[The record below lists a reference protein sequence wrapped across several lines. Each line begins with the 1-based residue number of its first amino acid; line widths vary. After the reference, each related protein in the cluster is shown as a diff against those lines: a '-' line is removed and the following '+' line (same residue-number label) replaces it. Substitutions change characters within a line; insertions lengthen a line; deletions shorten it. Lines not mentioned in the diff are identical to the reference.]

1 MIIYNYNIQW
11 RFKMSDLQQLIKQKE
26 ILEKQ
31 LVKIEKMR
39 TKENENKIL
48 DAIKNRRW
56 FFFKNNPNVLMDKET
71 GYLWA
76 NLDYFPYSKDN
87 NVYSKNSV
95 NGVINRFDFL
105 GINGFR
111 LPDISEFNYMIKDK
125 TFPFKK
131 GNNWRILDKYKWYVN
146 YKGKKEVKDLDCA
159 NITTSTTSNYS
170 SGYILP
176 CSSILVEKGTY
187 AKDVSKSNKKL
198 TEVDKA
204 KLTLDLFLKNKLEPK
219 FINKRSKTENEELT
233 KIYRALYREGREL
246 SLQLEKI
253 KKEISKLKAE
263 ELLSKNFNYE
273 ELLKKY
279 DTESI
284 DKSVIKYYKAIQS
297 WTNDLMNKLDLY
309 EKEKEDTIQNFNLI
323 SLKLSKE
330 YENDKNLTEEEN
342 SIFKNRQKYFKS
354 KLLLGLN
361 STKDKILAVRNA
373 ADNIKNRLDDINSGT
388 DPLRELGILE
398 NETRASFELVAENTA
413 NIITEALEKINF
425 FENNSSYINKAV
437 EILEKWTDDYKIFK
451 TAYKEKLKVIS
462 EEDDIEEEI
471 WAEWYK
477 DWENKRILIENKI
490 QPVIDKGFDHSK
502 MGDNNEIVSYII
514 SMVDV
519 LEKYKNSIDSF
530 YLEERK
536 AIHQKY
542 AFVPGGELQEK
553 FEMEKMVYDYA
564 SEFCDDIQKIVFG
577 CEVTENKIFILK
589 WSNDIMDL
597 HIDDVLAFVAD
608 KDLQKISKKV
618 LAEFA
623 AIKKKNYDV
632 YLSDAKSYSEA
643 KARRDKEYN
652 SLMYKMRKELSK

>member
-1 MIIYNYNIQW
+1 
-11 RFKMSDLQQLIKQKE
+11 MSDLRDLIAKKE
-26 ILEKQ
+26 YLENK
-31 LVKIEKMR
+31 LAEIEKLC
-39 TKENENKIL
+39 TEENENKIL
-48 DAIKNRRW
+48 EAIKNQRW
-56 FFFKNNPNVLMDKET
+56 FFFNNKTRVLMDKKT

-76 NLDYFPYSKDN
+76 NLDYFPYCEKSREPYYPNELDNVIKD
-87 NVYSKNSV
+87 Y
-95 NGVINRFDFL
+95 DFS
-105 GINGFR
+105 GIDGFR
-111 LPDISEFNYMIKDK
+111 VPNPYELWDMIEDK
-125 TFPFKK
+125 TFPFKN
-131 GNNWRILDKYKWYVN
+131 GSTWRILNKYYWHVN
-146 YKGKKEVKDLDCA
+146 YNGNISIKDLDY
-159 NITTSTTSNYS
+159 TSATGGISNGAAS
-170 SGYILP
+170 LLP
-176 CSSILVEKGTY
+176 CSDILVKNTSY
-187 AKDVSKSNKKL
+187 ANDISENNKIFSNM
-198 TEVDKA
+198 EKA
-204 KLTLDLFLKNKLEPK
+204 KITLDLFIRNELEPI
-219 FINKRSKTENEELT
+219 FINKVDKKENKELT
-233 KIYRALYREGREL
+233 KIYKALYIENENL
-246 SLQLEKI
+246 TEQLKNI
-253 KKEISKLKAE
+253 QTEISKIKGIK
-263 ELLSKNFNYE
+263 LLPIEFNYE

-471 WAEWYK
+471 WGEWYK
-477 DWENKRILIENKI
+477 EWENKRILIENKI

-502 MGDNNEIVSYII
+502 MGDNNEIVSSII

-542 AFVPGGELQEK
+542 AFVPGGELREK

-643 KARRDKEYN
+643 KAQRDKEYN